1 MSAERPPEGAMDELG
16 AAIEVSEARSGLA
29 VLRNAV
35 AMLGSDSAYAG
46 VYACRPTSSA
56 ARLWRTLLPT
66 TMADRQRH

>member
-46 VYACRPTSSA
+46 VYERLSAYLKRREAMEDPPT
-56 ARLWRTLLPT
+56 
-66 TMADRQRH
+66 DHDG